1 MKRTLLALI
10 AAIVSLGSA
19 EPLSACTSAVISG
32 KVTPDGRPL
41 LWKNRD
47 TDFPQNSVRY
57 FSGGRYPFVAVVNSV
72 EDNPTD
78 VWIGTN
84 AAGFSIMNTQS
95 YNLVEV
101 KPGEE
106 RGAAN
111 GRVMRRA
118 LEVCATVK
126 DFRQFLDTLSKPSLI
141 EANFGVIDAKGG
153 AAMFEVLSLIHI

>member
-1 MKRTLLALI
+1 
-10 AAIVSLGSA
+10 
-19 EPLSACTSAVISG
+19 
-32 KVTPDGRPL
+32 
-41 LWKNRD
+41 
-47 TDFPQNSVRY
+47 
-57 FSGGRYPFVAVVNSV
+57 
-72 EDNPTD
+72 
-78 VWIGTN
+78 
-84 AAGFSIMNTQS
+84 MNTQS

-106 RGAAN
+106 RGEAN

-153 AAMFEVLSLIHI
+153 AAMFEVDYLRVCDVRCQQS